1 MRDTVPDEEMGENM
15 NNYMRIMIYLRT
27 KEDTNQTA
35 GYLRLER
42 KGGYLFFSLVLTG
55 TVVPAGCPIYIV
67 YDKEGRQQRY
77 CVGYTSETENSEGR
91 ILLSQ
96 LPHRECET
104 KVYGALIGTEESYL
118 TGTVN
123 SQFEL
128 PAWQQEAPV
137 EEEIVQEQEISP
149 EEETVQEQEI
159 SPEEETV
166 QEQETPPEEETVQEQ
181 EISPEEETVQEQETP
196 PEEETVQEQEAPP
209 EEEIVQRQETP
220 PEEETVQEPP
230 IFEDDELVWCRRI
243 HPAEISGMHPA
254 EWYLVANSFLL
265 QGYYNYHHLIYAS
278 DGKKIYVG
286 VPGQYYRREIYMAK
300 RFGFPI
306 FKGRRKKSISIGDF
320 GYWLREVRKDV

>member
-27 KEDTNQTA
+27 KEDTNQTT

-55 TVVPAGCPIYIV
+55 TVMPAECPIYIV
-67 YDKEGRQQRY
+67 YDKEDRQQRY
-77 CVGYTSETENSEGR
+77 CVGYTSGIENSEGR

-104 KVYGALIGTEESYL
+104 KIYGALVGTEESYL

-128 PAWQQEAPV
+128 PVWRQEV
-137 EEEIVQEQEISP
+137 
-149 EEETVQEQEI
+149 
-159 SPEEETV
+159 
-166 QEQETPPEEETVQEQ
+166 PPEEE
-181 EISPEEETVQEQETP
+181 I
-196 PEEETVQEQEAPP
+196 VQEQEAPP
-209 EEEIVQRQETP
+209 EEEIAQEQEAP
-220 PEEETVQEPP
+220 SEEEESLQGQEMPKKDVSQEPP

-320 GYWLREVRKDV
+320 GYWLREVKKDV

>member
-67 YDKEGRQQRY
+67 YDKEDRQQRY

-128 PAWQQEAPV
+128 PVWQQEMPPEEEIV
-137 EEEIVQEQEISP
+137 QEQETPPEEEIVQEQEISP
-149 EEETVQEQEI
+149 EEETVQEQEM
-159 SPEEETV
+159 
-166 QEQETPPEEETVQEQ
+166 PPEEEIVQEQ
-181 EISPEEETVQEQETP
+181 EIP
-196 PEEETVQEQEAPP
+196 PEEEIVQEQEAPP
-209 EEEIVQRQETP
+209 EAEESLQGQEMP
-220 PEEETVQEPP
+220 KKDVSQEPP

>member
-149 EEETVQEQEI
+149 EEETVQEQE
-159 SPEEETV
+159 
-166 QEQETPPEEETVQEQ
+166 
-181 EISPEEETVQEQETP
+181 
-196 PEEETVQEQEAPP
+196 
-209 EEEIVQRQETP
+209 TP

>member
-1 MRDTVPDEEMGENM
+1 MRDAVPDEEMGENM

-27 KEDTNQTA
+27 KEDTNQTT

-55 TVVPAGCPIYIV
+55 TVMPAECPIYIV
-67 YDKEGRQQRY
+67 YDKEDRQQRY
-77 CVGYTSETENSEGR
+77 CVGYTSGAENSEGR

-104 KVYGALIGTEESYL
+104 KIYGALVGTEESYL

-128 PAWQQEAPV
+128 PVWR
-137 EEEIVQEQEISP
+137 
-149 EEETVQEQEI
+149 
-159 SPEEETV
+159 
-166 QEQETPPEEETVQEQ
+166 
-181 EISPEEETVQEQETP
+181 
-196 PEEETVQEQEAPP
+196 QEAPP
-209 EEEIVQRQETP
+209 EEEIVQEQEVP
-220 PEEETVQEPP
+220 PEEEIVQEQEAPSEEEESLQGQEMPKKDVSQEPP

-320 GYWLREVRKDV
+320 GYWLREVKKDV

>member
-1 MRDTVPDEEMGENM
+1 M

-27 KEDTNQTA
+27 KEDTSQTA

-42 KGGYLFFSLVLTG
+42 KGGYLVFSLVLTG

-67 YDKEGRQQRY
+67 YDKDDRQQRY
-77 CVGYTSETENSEGR
+77 CIGYTGETENSEGR

-104 KVYGALIGTEESYL
+104 KVYGALVGTEESYL

-128 PAWQQEAPV
+128 PVWQ
-137 EEEIVQEQEISP
+137 
-149 EEETVQEQEI
+149 
-159 SPEEETV
+159 
-166 QEQETPPEEETVQEQ
+166 
-181 EISPEEETVQEQETP
+181 
-196 PEEETVQEQEAPP
+196 QEAPP
-209 EEEIVQRQETP
+209 EEEIVPEKTPLEEETVPEEAPPVKEIVQEQETLPEKESVPERETP
-220 PEEETVQEPP
+220 PEEEIMPERTTPEEAPPVMAMPPEEESLQGQEMPQKDVSQEPP

-286 VPGQYYRREIYMAK
+286 VPGQYYRREMYMAK
-300 RFGFPI
+300 RFGFPL
-306 FKGRRKKSISIGDF
+306 FKGRRRKSISIGDF

>member
-55 TVVPAGCPIYIV
+55 TVVPAECPIYIV
-67 YDKEGRQQRY
+67 YDKEDRQQRY
-77 CVGYTSETENSEGR
+77 CVGYTSGAENSEGR

-104 KVYGALIGTEESYL
+104 KTYGALVGTEESYL

-128 PAWQQEAPV
+128 PVWQQEAL
-137 EEEIVQEQEISP
+137 P
-149 EEETVQEQEI
+149 EEETMQEQEALPKEETMQEQEAF
-159 SPEEETV
+159 PEEEIM
-166 QEQETPPEEETVQEQ
+166 QEQETLPEEE
-181 EISPEEETVQEQETP
+181 S
-196 PEEETVQEQEAPP
+196 VQEQEAPP
-209 EEEIVQRQETP
+209 EEEESLQGQEMP
-220 PEEETVQEPP
+220 KKDVSQEPP

-278 DGKKIYVG
+278 DGEKIYVG
-286 VPGQYYRREIYMAK
+286 VPGQYYRREMYMAK